1 MAGLLVAVVAL
12 AALGPLAGTSR
23 ATAQP
28 ASPST
33 GPRCPAAVADQPL
46 SVTEPFSG
54 TIRPR
59 ADGEGGIGS
68 SSLLCAYGE
77 GAAPAAEVTVRWTAG
92 SAPCATTEVAVAPG
106 LDGAAFDAVAS
117 TLASSAGTA
126 CGASSAGGW
135 PLGVVAAGLVGGA
148 VLAALAA
155 LRIRRRRPAR
165 TVSPPPAVIPAEV
178 TPLPRSAPEPTP
190 APTAVVAARR
200 PDARPVLAALR
211 GPGGRDFARTGA
223 GQLAA
228 LAALA
233 YLSGDSVGGDLARAG
248 SLAVLPVPL
257 PTQAEGVAAAEARA
271 HHGRGADR

>member
-12 AALGPLAGTSR
+12 AALGPLAGTSP

-77 GAAPAAEVTVRWTAG
+77 GATPAAEVTVRWTAG
-92 SAPCATTEVAVAPG
+92 STPCATTEVAVAPG

-117 TLASSAGTA
+117 ALASSAGPA

-135 PLGVVAAGLVGGA
+135 PLGVVAAGLVGA
-148 VLAALAA
+148 VLAVLAA
-155 LRIRRRRPAR
+155 LRIRRRRAACP
-165 TVSPPPAVIPAEV
+165 VSPPPAVIPAEV
-178 TPLPRSAPEPTP
+178 TPLPRFTPEPTP
-190 APTAVVAARR
+190 APTAVVAPRR

>member
-12 AALGPLAGTSR
+12 AALGPLAGTSS

-148 VLAALAA
+148 VLAAL
-155 LRIRRRRPAR
+155 RIRRRRAAR
-165 TVSPPPAVIPAEV
+165 AVSPPPAVISAEV
-178 TPLPRSAPEPTP
+178 TPLPRFSPEPTP

-257 PTQAEGVAAAEARA
+257 PTQAEGVAAEARA